1 MRRATTLLIAALALI
16 AARVDAYP
24 LDGWEETGIDRLK
37 AYDLMRDYLLR
48 IGQLRPGSL
57 RGTAEIQLRLLD
69 RPDLERPEPSQEFS
83 EQIRVQLGADADKYG
98 VALLDLSNPDQPLY
112 AEHNP
117 MMASNPGSVGKLVV
131 LLAWFQALADVYP
144 DDVGARQRLMRE
156 TEVVADEFIR
166 NDHHVVPVWEPGQP
180 RVIRRPITEGDRANL
195 WTVFDWT
202 ASASSNAGA
211 SMLMAQLVLL
221 KHFGA
226 EYPVS
231 EEAAAAF
238 LQRHSAP
245 AAPGDLHGCHPDA
258 APPERDRLS
267 LLPTGEV
274 LHPGG
279 AAALRGHEQ
288 RFNGPRA
295 RALRDAHGAG
305 VARRRLVE
313 PADQA
318 TDLSDGLADSL
329 RVLPRSQQRGGLLQV
344 RVALLVPARA
354 GLHLWAERREPFEL
368 HELGGDHRDRGE
380 RPGAPLPGG
389 GALECAAQELG
400 TGAPRAG
407 GAHPPDR
414 PVAAPRDGPER
425 GRGPQWP
432 RGRLAR
438 RYPSVRRAMIASS
451 ALAISISHLPPSGW
465 LMRATAM

>member
-238 LQRHSAP
+238 FNDTPRQQLQAIYTDAIQTPLRRNGIDYRYFRQGKFFTREGQRRFGGTNSVSTARELVRYVMRMEQGLLVDAWSSLQIKRLIYLTDWRIRYASSP
-245 AAPGDLHGCHPDA
+245 ALNNAAVFFKSGSLYSCRPEPGFTCGRNAGNRLNFMNSVAIIETEENGRELHYLVA
-258 APPERDRLS
+258 VLS
-267 LLPTGEV
+267 NV
-274 LHPGG
+274 LRKNSVQEH
-279 AAALRGHEQ
+279 
-288 RFNGPRA
+288 
-295 RALRDAHGAG
+295 RALA
-305 VARRRLVE
+305 ARIHQIV
-313 PADQA
+313 
-318 TDLSDGLADSL
+318 
-329 RVLPRSQQRGGLLQV
+329 RSQHPVTAPSAVGAPSG
-344 RVALLVPARA
+344 
-354 GLHLWAERREPFEL
+354 
-368 HELGGDHRDRGE
+368 
-380 RPGAPLPGG
+380 PGA
-389 GALECAAQELG
+389 
-400 TGAPRAG
+400 
-407 GAHPPDR
+407 D
-414 PVAAPRDGPER
+414 
-425 GRGPQWP
+425 
-432 RGRLAR
+432 
-438 RYPSVRRAMIASS
+438 
-451 ALAISISHLPPSGW
+451 
-465 LMRATAM
+465 